1 MRIPTR
7 EECDRLIREMAM
19 MEHIVSHSRLV
30 CRVAL
35 LLTDHLLAR
44 RSDLN
49 RELVRASALLHDITK
64 TRSFDTRENHAQT
77 GESYLREQGYPEVGE
92 IVGQHVCLEQFNPG
106 GPFTEAEIV
115 NYADK
120 RVLHDRVAPLDDR
133 MSYIRDRY
141 CKTADHRARLRDL
154 WEETRVLEQKI
165 FSWLPFGPEDLIRR
179 LSGGGKPSTEK
190 GSRKQDDQG

>member
-1 MRIPTR
+1 MQIPTR

-19 MEHIVSHSRLV
+19 LEHIVSHSRLV

-49 RELVRASALLHDITK
+49 RDLVRASALLHDITK

-77 GESYLREQGYPEVGE
+77 GESYLRDRGYPEVGE
-92 IVGQHVCLEQFNPG
+92 IVGQHVCLEGFSEG
-106 GPFTEAEIV
+106 GPVTEAEIV

-120 RVLHDRVAPLDDR
+120 RVLHDKVASLKDR
-133 MSYIRDRY
+133 MTYIEDRY
-141 CKTADHRARLRDL
+141 CKTENHRRRFRTL
-154 WEETRVLEQKI
+154 WEETRVLERKI
-165 FSWLPFGPEDLIRR
+165 FSRLPFEPEDLVRR
-179 LSGGGKPSTEK
+179 LAGGGGGK
-190 GSRKQDDQG
+190 